1 MLTLTKRQPAMKV
14 YLWRTPSPLS
24 ARTLEMMVMSGVVR
38 RADLNPPLVPYG
50 MGTQAPENRH
60 GASPQE
66 SASEQGWLSRMILG
80 RKPHGPM
87 ADRP

>member
-1 MLTLTKRQPAMKV
+1 MKV

-60 GASPQE
+60 GASLQE